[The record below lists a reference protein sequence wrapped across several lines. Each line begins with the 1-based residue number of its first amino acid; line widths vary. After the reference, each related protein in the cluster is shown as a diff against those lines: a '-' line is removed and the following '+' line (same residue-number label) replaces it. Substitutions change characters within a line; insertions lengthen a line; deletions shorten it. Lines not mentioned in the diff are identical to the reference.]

1 MHRNQWEQHVSEQ
14 WILPSIDEK
23 KKQIVFTMVPK
34 LDNDNCTVL
43 LYILLLSSNMHYFG

>member
-23 KKQIVFTMVPK
+23 KKTDSI
-34 LDNDNCTVL
+34 
-43 LYILLLSSNMHYFG
+43 HYGAEVGQR